1 MRLLAL
7 MVLLLL
13 WPKDE
18 VHLKEE
24 RNQKLAQWALLQEE
38 QDINGG
44 KVLEE
49 GTWAC
54 L

>member
-1 MRLLAL
+1 

-13 WPKDE
+13 WLKEE

-24 RNQKLAQWALLQEE
+24 RNQKLAQWALLPEE
-38 QDINGG
+38 QDIHGE